1 MVFLHH
7 VLEATTSQ
15 QYLMSA
21 SWDGMFATLIS
32 NSVNCLSYT
41 GSVWSTSGD
50 YFHSTCRVKR
60 KEDPGAR
67 KFKKCERS
75 LSPTF
80 GSSYLDVPR
89 CNS

>member
-1 MVFLHH
+1 
-7 VLEATTSQ
+7 
-15 QYLMSA
+15 MSA
-21 SWDGMFATLIS
+21 SSDGMFATLIS

-50 YFHSTCRVKR
+50 YFRSTCRAKR

-67 KFKKCERS
+67 NADKLKKCERS

-89 CNS
+89 CNN